1 MRILQIIPSISL
13 VYGGP
18 SQMVLG
24 LSAALAAKNID
35 VTIITTDSNG
45 DIGQLPLDVP
55 LNEPIQQNGYQII
68 YFRCYPW
75 RRYKFSFSLL
85 QWLNENA
92 RQFDLAHLHALFSP
106 VTTLAAT
113 IARYHHLPY
122 IIRPCGMLD
131 PADLQK
137 KKRLK
142 QIYAT
147 LLERPN
153 LAGAAAIHFTS
164 KEEAKISERFGLG
177 STAKMPVPRDLDFTG
192 KMPVPQDLGSTAK
205 MPVPQDLG
213 STAKMPVPQDLG
225 STAKMPVPRDLDCT
239 GILPVPRDLVIPL
252 GVTAGLFPKRVRESQ
267 VPIILFMSR
276 IEPKKGL
283 DLLIPA
289 LESVLGSGIEF
300 HFILAGSNPQD
311 ADYETQIKVQ
321 IHNSRLAKYTTITG
335 FVSGDLKVELLTKA
349 DLFVLPSYYE
359 NFGIAVAEAMAA
371 GVPVVISDRIHI
383 AEDIQQ
389 AEAGWVRPL
398 EVGAIANSIK
408 SALLNPQ
415 ERQRRGLN
423 GKEYAKK
430 HYNWEA
436 IAQQTIDAYQQ
447 ILSSIAEGRSPR
459 EVGSSAT
466 DSVTDVTDVTDVRKK
481 E

>member
-24 LSAALAAKNID
+24 LSAALAFRGID

-45 DIGQLPLDVP
+45 DIGQIPLDVP
-55 LNEPIQQNGYQII
+55 LNQPLQQNGYQII
-68 YFRCYPW
+68 YFRCSPF
-75 RRYKFSFSLL
+75 RRYKFSLSLL

-92 RQFDLAHLHALFSP
+92 RQFDLAHIHALFSP
-106 VTTLAAT
+106 VTTFAAT

-177 STAKMPVPRDLDFTG
+177 STG
-192 KMPVPQDLGSTAK
+192 KT
-205 MPVPQDLG
+205 
-213 STAKMPVPQDLG
+213 
-225 STAKMPVPRDLDCT
+225 
-239 GILPVPRDLVIPL
+239 PVPRDLVIPL
-252 GVTAGLFPKRVRESQ
+252 GVTGGLLPKRLRESQ

-289 LESVLGSGIEF
+289 LESILGSGIEF

-311 ADYETQIKVQ
+311 ADYETQIKLQ
-321 IHNSRLAKYTTITG
+321 IQNSSLAKYTTITG

-371 GVPVVISDRIHI
+371 GVPVAISDRIHI

-389 AEAGWVRPL
+389 AEAGWVGPL

-423 GKEYAKK
+423 GQEYARK

-436 IAQQTIDAYQQ
+436 IAQQTIDAYQE
-447 ILSSIAEGRSPR
+447 ILSSIN
-459 EVGSSAT
+459 
-466 DSVTDVTDVTDVRKK
+466 
-481 E
+481 

>member
-1 MRILQIIPSISL
+1 
-13 VYGGP
+13 
-18 SQMVLG
+18 MVLG

-45 DIGQLPLDVP
+45 DIGQLPLNVP
-55 LNEPIQQNGYQII
+55 LHQPIQQNGYQII
-68 YFRCYPW
+68 YFRCSPC
-75 RRYKFSFSLL
+75 RRYKFSLSLL

-92 RQFDLAHLHALFSP
+92 RQFDLAHIHAVFSP

-113 IARYHHLPY
+113 IARYHKLPY
-122 IIRPCGMLD
+122 IMRPCGMLD

-164 KEEAKISERFGLG
+164 KEEAKISERFGLDCTG
-177 STAKMPVPRDLDFTG
+177 KMLVPRDLDCTG
-192 KMPVPQDLGSTAK
+192 
-205 MPVPQDLG
+205 
-213 STAKMPVPQDLG
+213 
-225 STAKMPVPRDLDCT
+225 KMPVPRDLDCT
-239 GILPVPRDLVIPL
+239 GKMPVPRDLDCTGKMPVPRDLDCTGKMPVPRDLVIPL
-252 GVTAGLFPKRVRESQ
+252 GVTAGLFPKRLLESQ

-289 LESVLGSGIEF
+289 LESILASGIEF
-300 HFILAGSNPQD
+300 HFFLAGSNPQD

-389 AEAGWVRPL
+389 AEAGWVGPL

-430 HYNWEA
+430 YYNWDA
-436 IAQQTIDAYQQ
+436 IAQQTIHAYQQ
-447 ILSSIAEGRSPR
+447 ILSSIAEER
-459 EVGSSAT
+459 
-466 DSVTDVTDVTDVRKK
+466 RKK
-481 E
+481 EEGRRKKQ

>member
-1 MRILQIIPSISL
+1 MRIIQIIPSISL

-177 STAKMPVPRDLDFTG
+177 STAKMPVPRDL
-192 KMPVPQDLGSTAK
+192 
-205 MPVPQDLG
+205 
-213 STAKMPVPQDLG
+213 
-225 STAKMPVPRDLDCT
+225 
-239 GILPVPRDLVIPL
+239 VIPL
-252 GVTAGLFPKRVRESQ
+252 GVTAGLFPKRLRESQ

-289 LESVLGSGIEF
+289 LESILGSGIEF

-321 IHNSRLAKYTTITG
+321 IHNSSLAKYTTITG

-389 AEAGWVRPL
+389 AEAGWVGPL

-408 SALLNPQ
+408 SALINPQ

-447 ILSSIAEGRSPR
+447 IL
-459 EVGSSAT
+459 
-466 DSVTDVTDVTDVRKK
+466 
-481 E
+481 